1 MKDLITL
8 PSNINSIRPQ
18 QLVRYLSSNSSE
30 AVDHEKVQQLILHF
44 QRQFYSRQGQ
54 YSDSTLRRLKSA
66 WAMFVT
72 WCNENG
78 HQSLPSS
85 PDTVEGY
92 LKSTNNSLRGNTLK
106 VNLWAISKTHKI
118 SGCPDPTKD
127 IYVEGQLKQII
138 RNKKYSGESPNQ
150 ATAFNEFHLNQVIDL
165 LGTSSSPIHKRDLM
179 VLGLAYES
187 LLRESE
193 IVRIKFKHINWN
205 HDGSALITI
214 PYTKTNQLGSD
225 EVVYVSK
232 QVTGFI
238 RKYLSINGLDKQDN
252 SFLIQGFTKSG
263 NIKQQLFPK
272 AVTPKTIERIFAKT
286 AVILGLE
293 DMGLRKFTGHSARVG
308 AAQDLLRDGY
318 TTLQVQQSG
327 RWSTERMVLHYG
339 KGILA
344 ADSAMAR
351 KRR

>member
-1 MKDLITL
+1 MYNLMALPNDL
-8 PSNINSIRPQ
+8 NSIRPQ
-18 QLVRYLSSNSSE
+18 QLERYLSTHSSE
-30 AVDHEKVQQLILHF
+30 SIDREKVQKLILHF
-44 QRQFYSRQGQ
+44 QSQFYSRQGQ
-54 YSDSTLRRLKSA
+54 YSESTLRRLKSA
-66 WAMFVT
+66 WSMFVA
-72 WCNENG
+72 WCNENNR
-78 HQSLPSS
+78 QSLPSS
-85 PDTVEGY
+85 PDTVEDY
-92 LKSTNNSLRGNTLK
+92 LKSTNNKLHGNTLK

-138 RNKKYSGESPNQ
+138 RNKKYSGESPRQ
-150 ATAFNEFHLNQVIDL
+150 ATAFNEFHLNQIIDL
-165 LGTSSSPIHKRDLM
+165 WGASSSPMHKRDLM

-193 IVRIKFKHINWN
+193 IVRIKFKHINWS

-214 PYTKTNQLGSD
+214 PYTKTNQLGTD
-225 EVVYVSK
+225 EVVYISK
-232 QVTGFI
+232 QVTSII
-238 RKYLSINGLDKQDN
+238 RKYLTINSLDNDDD

-263 NIKQQLFPK
+263 NIKKQLFPK
-272 AVTPKTIERIFAKT
+272 AVSPKTIERIFAKT
-286 AVILGLE
+286 ALILGVE
-293 DMGLRKFTGHSARVG
+293 DMGIRKFTGHSARVG